1 MPPEGTLLRKHL
13 FLIDMSLR
21 CGIVGLPNVGKST
34 LFNAITAKQA
44 EAANYPF
51 CTIEPNVGTVLVPDE
66 RMQMIADVVRTPTL
80 VPATLEIVDIA
91 GLVKGASKGEGL
103 GNQFLSHIREV
114 DAIVHVVRCFDDSNI
129 IHVEGKIDPAD
140 DITTIETELML
151 ADLDSMERRIEKL
164 RKNARKEKE
173 LLQQV
178 DLAERIIAGLSEG
191 VPARAI
197 IQGAEE
203 KELSRQFFLLTTK
216 PILYAANVA
225 ESDLPGGNAYTE
237 RVAEIAAESGSKMLI
252 ISAKSEADISE
263 LPEAERPEF
272 LESLGLEMSGLDRV
286 IKTAYDLLGLQ
297 TYFTAGEKEVHAWT
311 IRKGAAAPEAAGAIH
326 SDFEKGFIR
335 AEVMSYRDLIE
346 LGSEQKV
353 KEAGKLRSEGRDYI
367 VRDGDVIVFRFNV

>member
-1 MPPEGTLLRKHL
+1 MLKPLVLVIHISIFL
-13 FLIDMSLR
+13 FMSLR

-66 RMQMIADVVRTPTL
+66 RMQQIADVVHTPTL

-114 DAIVHVVRCFDDSNI
+114 DAIVHVVRCFDDDNI
-129 IHVEGKIDPAD
+129 IHVEGRIDPAD
-140 DITTIETELML
+140 DIVTIETELML
-151 ADLDSMERRIEKL
+151 ADLDSMERRIERL
-164 RKNARKEKE
+164 RKNAKKEKE
-173 LLQQV
+173 LLLQL
-178 DLAERIIAGLSEG
+178 DLAEKIITGLSEG
-191 VPARAI
+191 IPARTI
-197 IQGAEE
+197 LETDEE
-203 KELSRQFFLLTTK
+203 KVMARQFFLLSSK
-216 PILYAANVA
+216 PILFAANVA
-225 ESDLPGGNAYTE
+225 ESDLPDGNDYSKK
-237 RVAEIAAESGSKMLI
+237 VAEVAEASGAKMLI
-252 ISAKSEADISE
+252 ISAQTEADIAE
-263 LPEAERPEF
+263 LPEEERPEF
-272 LESLGLEMSGLDRV
+272 LESIGLNLSGLDRL

-353 KEAGKLRSEGRDYI
+353 KVAGKLRSEGKEYI
-367 VRDGDVIVFRFNV
+367 V